1 VNTHYYWTHHDDV
14 PFLCLVCQSMLSNGP
29 FVELLV
35 NQKYINIYIYAGITH
50 ILRKWTGQTVLA
62 AGSVRAMERD
72 KHIKPLREFESRIF
86 EPVD

>member
-1 VNTHYYWTHHDDV
+1 MHYHWNHPAVV

-35 NQKYINIYIYAGITH
+35 NMKYICADITH
-50 ILRKWTGQTVLA
+50 VLRMCTGQTVLA
-62 AGSVRAMERD
+62 AGSVRAIERD
-72 KHIKPLREFESRIF
+72 KHIKPLPEFESQIF